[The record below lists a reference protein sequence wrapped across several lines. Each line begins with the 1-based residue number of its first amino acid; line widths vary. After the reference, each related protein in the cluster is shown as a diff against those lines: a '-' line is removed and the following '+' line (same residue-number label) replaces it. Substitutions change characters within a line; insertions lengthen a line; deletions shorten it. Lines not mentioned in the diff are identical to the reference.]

1 MALVRRGRISLLGC
15 LVIVAFTFVGM
26 REVKAAPDEYQVKSA
41 LIYNLLNFA
50 EWKKD
55 IGSMRRFCVIGSD
68 DPIYNNLK
76 AISNAK
82 KSKYTVEIVEKGR
95 DSPIDNCHFLIVS
108 THYRNYVDHMIGRSD
123 GLAILTISDT
133 KKFTKRGG
141 IVSIYI
147 DRGSV
152 KMGANITKMREAG
165 ITIDSE
171 LLEIM
176 DIVK

>member
-1 MALVRRGRISLLGC
+1 
-15 LVIVAFTFVGM
+15 
-26 REVKAAPDEYQVKSA
+26 
-41 LIYNLLNFA
+41 
-50 EWKKD
+50 
-55 IGSMRRFCVIGSD
+55 
-68 DPIYNNLK
+68 
-76 AISNAK
+76 
-82 KSKYTVEIVEKGR
+82 
-95 DSPIDNCHFLIVS
+95 
-108 THYRNYVDHMIGRSD
+108 MIGRSD
-123 GLAILTISDT
+123 GLPILTISDT